1 MRYTLDSML
10 PMGAFEHYGNGRIKL
25 YGGGGGGIPVVS
37 DIVNVVS
44 DTFDKADNWTEQVGE
59 DLSKI
64 DPGPAIGDIG
74 ETFDK
79 EVLQNV
85 DVGTVATVAAIATQQ
100 YYLIPYIAAANT
112 AIKGGSVEDI
122 AVSFGIAYVAGEFA
136 PQVSQGLT
144 EAGAGQVA
152 AAVGTGA
159 TIGAGSGAAKTVAAG
174 GDFEDVLKNAG
185 KGAVVGGVTA
195 GVTQGVSQGYNAM
208 TTPDAAPIGVNPPA
222 QEFGLKTSGTGEYGL
237 QPTQPSGT
245 TDFGIKPASSY
256 ASTPLN
262 ANYGN
267 IKTELGISR
276 PTTSYGI
283 NPESTSTFGEI
294 NPEATGGEGIKSGS
308 PETTPM
314 TPQYEV
320 GSQTNAYEKAGK
332 SIVSKAITSSILQ
345 ELFPAA
351 NYDLSSYGRKTGT
364 GATGDTGINY
374 GNTGDGSDLMGT
386 TNVDLTAVSPSQ
398 YDLKK
403 FVNAAGDSR
412 LISFKDNKPE
422 APIPPGYT
430 EAETIGKAEGGLI
443 GNNSTT
449 MVKYSNKPLMGPRKT
464 IKKPKEKKA
473 TAGKGL
479 AVRKT

>member
-1 MRYTLDSML
+1 MS
-10 PMGAFEHYGNGRIKL
+10 NN
-25 YGGGGGGIPVVS
+25 GGGIPVVS
-37 DIVNVVS
+37 DIVDSVGDV
-44 DTFDKADNWTEQVGE
+44 FDKADNWTEQVGE

-64 DPGPAIGDIG
+64 DPGPAIGKIG

-85 DVGTVATVAAIATQQ
+85 DIGTVATVAAIVTQQ

-112 AIKGGSVEDI
+112 AIKGGDIVDI
-122 AVSFGIAYVAGEFA
+122 ATSFGIAYVAGEFA

-159 TIGAGSGAAKTVAAG
+159 TIGAGSGAAGTVAAG
-174 GDFEDVLKNAG
+174 GDFEDVLKGAG
-185 KGAVVGGVTA
+185 RGAVVGGVSA

-208 TTPDAAPIGVNPPA
+208 TTPDAIPIGVNPPA
-222 QEFGLKTSGTGEYGL
+222 QEFGLKTSGTGEYGI
-237 QPTQPSGT
+237 QPPTQPSGT

-256 ASTPLN
+256 ASTPLS

-283 NPESTSTFGEI
+283 NPEATSTFGEI

-314 TPQYEV
+314 RSQYEM

-332 SIVSKAITSSILQ
+332 SIVSKAITSSILE
-345 ELFPAA
+345 ELFPKPT
-351 NYDLSSYGRKTGT
+351 YDPSTYGRKTG
-364 GATGDTGINY
+364 GAGDTGINY

-386 TNVDLTAVSPSQ
+386 TNVDLTAVNPSQ

-464 IKKPKEKKA
+464 VKKPKEKKA

>member
-1 MRYTLDSML
+1 MS
-10 PMGAFEHYGNGRIKL
+10 NN
-25 YGGGGGGIPVVS
+25 GGGIQVVS
-37 DIVNVVS
+37 EIVDSVGDV
-44 DTFDKADNWTEQVGE
+44 FDKADNWTEQVGE

-74 ETFDK
+74 ESFDK

-85 DVGTVATVAAIATQQ
+85 DVGTVATVAAIVTQQ

-112 AIKGGSVEDI
+112 AIKGGSPVQI
-122 AVSFGIAYVAGEFA
+122 ATSFGISYVGGQFA
-136 PQVSQGLT
+136 PGISEAAGGGFGGAVA
-144 EAGAGQVA
+144 AGATMGA
-152 AAVGTGA
+152 A
-159 TIGAGSGAAKTVAAG
+159 SGAAQTVAAG
-174 GDFEDVLKNAG
+174 GDFEDVLKGAG
-185 KGAVVGGVTA
+185 KGAAVGGISA
-195 GVTQGVSQGYNAM
+195 GVTQGVTSGYNAM

-245 TDFGIKPASSY
+245 TDFGIKAPSSD
-256 ASTPLN
+256 AVTPLS

-276 PTTSYGI
+276 PSSFGV
-283 NPESTSTFGEI
+283 NPEATSTFGEI

-332 SIVSKAITSSILQ
+332 SIASKAITSSILQ

-351 NYDLSSYGRKTGT
+351 NYDLSSYGRKTG
-364 GATGDTGINY
+364 AAGDTGINY

-386 TNVDLTAVSPSQ
+386 TNVDLTAVNPSQ

-403 FVNAAGDSR
+403 FVNATGDSR
-412 LISFKDNKPE
+412 LIPFKDNKAE
-422 APIPPGYT
+422 SPIPPGYT

-464 IKKPKEKKA
+464 VKKPKEKKA

>member
-1 MRYTLDSML
+1 MSN
-10 PMGAFEHYGNGRIKL
+10 NGS
-25 YGGGGGGIPVVS
+25 GIPVVS
-37 DIVNVVS
+37 NIVNSVGDV
-44 DTFDKADNWTEQVGE
+44 FDKADNWTEQVGE

-64 DPGPAIGDIG
+64 DPGPAIGKIG

-112 AIKGGSVEDI
+112 AIKGGDVVDI
-122 AVSFGIAYVAGEFA
+122 ATSFGISYVAGEFA

-159 TIGAGSGAAKTVAAG
+159 TVGAGSGAAKTVAAG
-174 GDFEDVLKNAG
+174 GDFEDVLKNTG
-185 KGAVVGGVTA
+185 KGAVVGGVTG
-195 GVTQGVSQGYNAM
+195 GVSQGVSQGY
-208 TTPDAAPIGVNPPA
+208 DAFKSELG
-222 QEFGLKTSGTGEYGL
+222 FG
-237 QPTQPSGT
+237 QPTLPSAQADAEFAAAQAESLRNQPGGVSDAQMADT
-245 TDFGIKPASSY
+245 LSREGIDKFAAQDIATLTNQGIGQDAVAQNLAASYS
-256 ASTPLN
+256 P
-262 ANYGN
+262 
-267 IKTELGISR
+267 
-276 PTTSYGI
+276 
-283 NPESTSTFGEI
+283 GEI
-294 NPEATGGEGIKSGS
+294 YKPIQVDTDL
-308 PETTPM
+308 
-314 TPQYEV
+314 
-320 GSQTNAYEKAGK
+320 EKAGK
-332 SIVSKAITSSILQ
+332 KLASKVITSSILD
-345 ELFPAA
+345 EVFPTPI
-351 NYDLSSYGRKTGT
+351 YDPNMYGRKTG
-364 GATGDTGINY
+364 GAGDTGINY

>member
-1 MRYTLDSML
+1 MSN
-10 PMGAFEHYGNGRIKL
+10 NGR
-25 YGGGGGGIPVVS
+25 GIPVVS
-37 DIVNVVS
+37 DIVDSVGDV
-44 DTFDKADNWTEQVGE
+44 FDKADNWTEQVGE

-64 DPGPAIGDIG
+64 DPGPAIGKIG

-85 DVGTVATVAAIATQQ
+85 DIGTVATVAAIATQQ

-174 GDFEDVLKNAG
+174 GDFEDVLKGAG
-185 KGAVVGGVTA
+185 KGAAVGGISA
-195 GVTQGVSQGYNAM
+195 GVTQGVTSGYNAM

-245 TDFGIKPASSY
+245 TDFGIKAPSSD
-256 ASTPLN
+256 AVTPLS

-276 PTTSYGI
+276 PSSFGI
-283 NPESTSTFGEI
+283 NPAATSTFGEI
-294 NPEATGGEGIKSGS
+294 NPEVTGGEGIKSGS

-314 TPQYEV
+314 TSQYEL

-351 NYDLSSYGRKTGT
+351 SYDPSSYGRKTGT
-364 GATGDTGINY
+364 GTGTIGDTGINY
-374 GNTGDGSDLMGT
+374 GNTGDNSDLMGT
-386 TNVDLTAVSPSQ
+386 TNVDLTAVNPSQ

-422 APIPPGYT
+422 SPIPPGYT

-464 IKKPKEKKA
+464 VKKPKEKKA

>member
-10 PMGAFEHYGNGRIKL
+10 PLGAFEHYGNGKIKL
-25 YGGGGGGIPVVS
+25 YGGGGGGIPIVS
-37 DIVNVVS
+37 DIVDVVS

-59 DLSKI
+59 DLAKI

-74 ETFDK
+74 ESFDK
-79 EVLQNV
+79 AVLQNV
-85 DVGTVATVAAIATQQ
+85 DVGTIATVAAIATQQ

-112 AIKGGSVEDI
+112 AIKGGSPIQI
-122 AVSFGIAYVAGEFA
+122 ATSFGISYVGGQFA
-136 PQVSQGLT
+136 PGISEAAGGGFGGAVA
-144 EAGAGQVA
+144 AGA
-152 AAVGTGA
+152 TLGA
-159 TIGAGSGAAKTVAAG
+159 SSGAAQTVAVG

-185 KGAVVGGVTA
+185 KGAVVGGITA
-195 GVTQGVSQGYNAM
+195 GVTQGVTQGYNAL
-208 TTPDAAPIGVNPPA
+208 TTPDAPPIGVNPPA

-237 QPTQPSGT
+237 QATQPTQGGT
-245 TDFGIKPASSY
+245 TDFGVKAPSSY
-256 ASTPLN
+256 AATPTY
-262 ANYGN
+262 ADYGN

-283 NPESTSTFGEI
+283 NPDSTAPFGEI
-294 NPEATGGEGIKSGS
+294 NPESTGGMGIKAGS

-314 TPQYEV
+314 TPMYSV
-320 GSQTNAYEKAGK
+320 GSQTNPYEKAGK
-332 SIVSKAITSSILQ
+332 SIASKAITGTILD
-345 ELFPAA
+345 EIFPAPT
-351 NYDLSSYGRKTGT
+351 YDPNLYGQKRN
-364 GATGDTGINY
+364 AGDTGIDY

-386 TNVDLTAVSPSQ
+386 TNVDLTAVSPTQ

-403 FVNAAGDSR
+403 FVNATGDSR
-412 LISFKDNKPE
+412 LIPFKDNKPE
-422 APIPPGYT
+422 SPIPAGYT

-464 IKKPKEKKA
+464 VKKPKEKKA

>member
-1 MRYTLDSML
+1 ML
-10 PMGAFEHYGNGRIKL
+10 PLGAFEHYGNGRIKL
-25 YGGGGGGIPVVS
+25 YGGSNIPVVS
-37 DIVNVVS
+37 DVVNVVS

-74 ETFDK
+74 ESFDK
-79 EVLQNV
+79 EVLQQV
-85 DVGTVATVAAIATQQ
+85 DIGTVATVAAIVTQQ

-112 AIKGGSVEDI
+112 AIKGGSPVQI
-122 AVSFGIAYVAGEFA
+122 ATSFGIAYVGGQFA
-136 PQVSQGLT
+136 PGISEAAGGGFGGAVA
-144 EAGAGQVA
+144 AGA
-152 AAVGTGA
+152 TLGA
-159 TIGAGSGAAKTVAAG
+159 SSGAAQTVASG

-195 GVTQGVSQGYNAM
+195 GVTQGVTQGYNAI

-222 QEFGLKTSGTGEYGL
+222 QDFGLKTSGTGEYGL
-237 QPTQPSGT
+237 QATQPTQGGT
-245 TDFGIKPASSY
+245 TDFGVKAPTSY
-256 ASTPLN
+256 AATPLN

-267 IKTELGISR
+267 IQTELGISR
-276 PTTSYGI
+276 PTTSFGV
-283 NPESTSTFGEI
+283 NPEATSTFGEI
-294 NPEATGGEGIKSGS
+294 NPEATGGMGIKAGS

-314 TPQYEV
+314 QPMYSI
-320 GSQTNAYEKAGK
+320 GSETNPYEKAGK
-332 SIVSKAITSSILQ
+332 RVAAREISKSILD
-345 ELFPAA
+345 EIFPAPT
-351 NYDLSSYGRKTGT
+351 YDPNMYSQRRN
-364 GATGDTGINY
+364 AGDTGIDY

-386 TNVDLTAVSPSQ
+386 TNVNLAAVNPSQ

-403 FVNAAGDSR
+403 FVNAEGQSR
-412 LISFKDNKPE
+412 LIPFKDNKPE
-422 APIPPGYT
+422 SPIPAGYT

-464 IKKPKEKKA
+464 VKKPKEKKA